1 MRLSLLALTGMLA
14 AGVASAQN
22 GFSGPGLYEIMNQK
36 STRMMAL
43 DTRDRS
49 SVIQIVSRS
58 QEEQRWIVE
67 PGLNGTFFIRSAI
80 HGRALQITNN
90 ARSTPV
96 VCSRFDGSPAQQWR
110 IEPGKDGNPLIVSA
124 VGGRVLDIPNG
135 SNQEG
140 LRIQIYDRDGD
151 SNQRFVFHRIDERRE
166 KDRERRDRWD
176 RDERDRR

>member
-135 SNQEG
+135 SEQEG
-140 LRIQIYDRDGD
+140 V
-151 SNQRFVFHRIDERRE
+151 S
-166 KDRERRDRWD
+166 
-176 RDERDRR
+176 